1 MFHVTVYMTD
11 IERFI
16 EDPQHQGSITGHV
29 ECDALGGRLEVQQ
42 GWFNLFVAGDAD
54 GEEHKYMKYRLLIA
68 DGEGHPITLNG
79 YKDVHDDRGFD
90 VWSDT
95 TTLFTRILAGHVT
108 PDDDDDAAEVVAT
121 GILHVL
127 PADFAVQCTTFR
139 VHPAH
144 RVDAIGRFG
153 ALFAGSLWEAFGPG
167 AKKD

>member
-1 MFHVTVYMTD
+1 M
-11 IERFI
+11 R
-16 EDPQHQGSITGHV
+16 
-29 ECDALGGRLEVQQ
+29 
-42 GWFNLFVAGDAD
+42 
-54 GEEHKYMKYRLLIA
+54 YRLLIA

-108 PDDDDDAAEVVAT
+108 ADHDDDEVVAS

-127 PADFAVQCTTFR
+127 PQDFAVQMTTFR
-139 VHPAH
+139 VDPAH

-167 AKKD
+167 GKKQD